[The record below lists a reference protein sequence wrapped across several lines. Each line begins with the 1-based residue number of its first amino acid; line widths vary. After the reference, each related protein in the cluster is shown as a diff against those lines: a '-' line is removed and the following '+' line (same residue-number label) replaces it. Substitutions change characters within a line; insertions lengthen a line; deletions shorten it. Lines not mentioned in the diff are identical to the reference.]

1 MTAKTKLILI
11 NCARLVS
18 FILILL
24 LLLYGISFLLEP
36 KNNDDAAGFVNPNA
50 GGYLSLEKDTLD
62 VFIVGNSDAYS
73 GFSPMEM
80 WKAYGFT
87 SYISGTGKQMVGESY
102 RVVEA
107 CFKTQK
113 PKVVILETDQLYTS
127 SNSLKI
133 VARDVRKQV
142 YNQFSVLDY
151 HDRWKQFDPKTAFKQ
166 KSYSARFASK
176 GQFVSGAK
184 VPYRGKEYI
193 KKTKKREEINPL
205 FVRKLDELNALC
217 KKNGAQLILVQ
228 VPSQTTWTYARHN
241 AVSDYAEKNGI
252 PFLDMDLKRKEIGFS
267 WKTDSRDG
275 GNHLNCYGAKKV
287 SLYVGQYIK
296 DHVQL
301 EDKRQNAAYA
311 GWNDDYTAYI
321 KHLAEGG
328 DVEKRKGP
336 TAGQNSNP
344 VPKGRHRKGG
354 CETVNCKYLFRC
366 VVPGQV
372 FCFAGE
378 ILPVL

>member
-1 MTAKTKLILI
+1 MMTAKTKLILK
-11 NCARLVS
+11 NCTRLVS

-50 GGYLSLEKDTLD
+50 SGYLSLEKDTLD

-80 WKAYGFT
+80 WKNYGFT
-87 SYISGTGKQMVGESY
+87 SYISGTGKQLIGESV
-102 RVVEA
+102 RAVEE
-107 CFKTQK
+107 CLKTQK
-113 PKVVILETDQLYTS
+113 PKVVILETDQLYTN
-127 SNSLKI
+127 SNSAQVI
-133 VARDVRKQV
+133 ARDARKQIL
-142 YNQFSVLDY
+142 NQFSVLEY
-151 HDRWKQFDPKTAFKQ
+151 HDRWKKFDPKTAVKR

-193 KKTKKREEINPL
+193 KKTKKRDEINPL

-241 AVSDYAEKNGI
+241 AVNDYAKKNGI
-252 PFLDMDLKRKEIGFS
+252 PFLDLDLKRKEIGFS

-275 GNHLNCYGAKKV
+275 GNHLNCYGAQKV

-296 DHVQL
+296 NHVQL

-311 GWNDDYTAYI
+311 GWNEDYTAYI
-321 KHLAEGG
+321 KHLEEGG

-336 TAGQNSNP
+336 TAGQNNNP
-344 VPKGRHRKGG
+344 VPNDRPKKEQPHTGDPYNPSVQAVSK
-354 CETVNCKYLFRC
+354 
-366 VVPGQV
+366 Q
-372 FCFAGE
+372 
-378 ILPVL
+378 

>member
-1 MTAKTKLILI
+1 MQDKTKLIWK
-11 NCARLVS
+11 NCTRLVS
-18 FILILL
+18 FLLILL
-24 LLLYGISFLLEP
+24 LLLYGVSFLLEP

-50 GGYLSLEKDTLD
+50 GGYMSLEKDTLD

-87 SYISGTGKQMVGESY
+87 SYISGTGKQLIGESV
-102 RVVEA
+102 RTVEE
-107 CFKTQK
+107 CLKTQK
-113 PKVVILETDQLYTS
+113 PKVVILETDQLYTKS
-127 SNSLKI
+127 ETFKVI
-133 VARDVRKQV
+133 ARDLRKQV
-142 YNQFSVLDY
+142 YGQLSVLDY
-151 HDRWKQFDPKTAFKQ
+151 HDRWKTFDPKTAFTK
-166 KSYSARFASK
+166 KHYSARFASK

-184 VPYRGKEYI
+184 VPYHGKEYL
-193 KKTKKREEINPL
+193 KKTKKREAINPL

-228 VPSQTTWTYARHN
+228 VPSQTSWTYERHN
-241 AVSDYAEKNGI
+241 AVSDYAKKAGV

-311 GWNDDYTAYI
+311 DWNADYVAYK
-321 KHLAEGG
+321 KHLQAGG

-336 TAGQNSNP
+336 AAGKKAP
-344 VPKGRHRKGG
+344 VEPDEKEKPKKQPHNGDPYAT
-354 CETVNCKYLFRC
+354 TVQPSAQPADKK
-366 VVPGQV
+366 
-372 FCFAGE
+372 
-378 ILPVL
+378 